1 MPKRKIFLQ
10 VALLGRWVL
19 NRCYRCVYIVQ
30 VKSVYLLLYLSLFLA
45 RSEVWCVPCGHGTGY
60 SPLTLSLYLSHC
72 TLCVCVC
79 ARGDLSFFT
88 EFRFIILT
96 HLIFGTVVRRFVNF
110 SSWCFS
116 CRWLSLFFALAKLF
130 PCLLLFSNCSASL
143 ARSSIQFIFGFS
155 AFSPSHSA
163 YNSITGLCCA
173 LLDIIDIYLTL
184 NDAFFPCGLL
194 LNFRIN
200 GLVVVSTLGFCF
212 KNGRRQAL
220 KWSHNLSQ

>member
-1 MPKRKIFLQ
+1 MCTLCRLKAFIS
-10 VALLGRWVL
+10 
-19 NRCYRCVYIVQ
+19 CSI
-30 VKSVYLLLYLSLFLA
+30 SLFLA

-72 TLCVCVC
+72 TLYSVC

-200 GLVVVSTLGFCF
+200 GSVVVSTLGFCF

-220 KWSHNLSQ
+220 KWSHNLNQ